1 MREIIAMQKD
11 PSTYTLDAGRYVDC
25 VCRHSLRNSI
35 ALNLSVLWLRW
46 AFSVPGVDNVLVPAS
61 TGEHLFHREDLL
73 DVSRRDADSCRRA
86 DICGVVYEMV
96 LTNVVDISEQ
106 GAPVT
111 GVSDDQ
117 YLGFVGIPKPPV
129 RSLPAPCVHFVFFL
143 LSPVL
148 LTCFVACNSPATC
161 RPLARRRTPGPISSR
176 T

>member
-1 MREIIAMQKD
+1 MAELLECFMVTAG
-11 PSTYTLDAGRYVDC
+11 LDG
-25 VCRHSLRNSI
+25 H
-35 ALNLSVLWLRW
+35 
-46 AFSVPGVDNVLVPAS
+46 GVRRLLVPAS

-73 DVSRRDADSCRRA
+73 DVSRRGADSCRRA

-129 RSLPAPCVHFVFFL
+129 RSLPAPCVHFVFFSFLPSFLPAL
-143 LSPVL
+143 LPVTARL
-148 LTCFVACNSPATC
+148 LAAPWCVAVH
-161 RPLARRRTPGPISSR
+161 LAQYLQEHEAHGLLRRQV
-176 T
+176 